1 MSGEDVVNLDF
12 FPELLPLEFT
22 GFWDLHHDARMDLID
37 ERDAS
42 SPDPVHIG
50 KLVLD
55 THAKKKMFSKRN
67 ILKCAQAKLGCVYKR
82 DERREEGK
90 RINLIQ
96 TKVD

>member
-12 FPELLPLEFT
+12 FPELLPLEFP

-42 SPDPVHIG
+42 FPDPVHIG

-55 THAKKKMFSKRN
+55 THAKRKYVLQKECFGVR
-67 ILKCAQAKLGCVYKR
+67 A
-82 DERREEGK
+82 GK
-90 RINLIQ
+90 IRLCI
-96 TKVD
+96 